1 MIIISGK
8 MQPRWNDPN
17 QNEVKIFDI
26 KQLSELRKKMIK
38 ELNITIHSNDIN
50 ENFIKEI
57 NDVFVEDSKGNC
69 KLTFTI
75 NSENNGENFSLD
87 MLSRNK
93 KIDVSNDLISK
104 LENLPY
110 LEYKIIK

>member
-1 MIIISGK
+1 MDSIGFHRTAK
-8 MQPRWNDPN
+8 KLLKAPLG
-17 QNEVKIFDI
+17 F
-26 KQLSELRKKMIK
+26 LSTLLILSTWLGVPFRILDLWVPK
-38 ELNITIHSNDIN
+38 
-50 ENFIKEI
+50 
-57 NDVFVEDSKGNC
+57 DSKGNC

-75 NSENNGENFSLD
+75 NSENNGQNFSLN

-93 KIDVSNDLISK
+93 KIDVSNDLISR

>member
-8 MQPRWNDPN
+8 LQPRWNDPN
-17 QNEVKIFDI
+17 QNEFKIFDI
-26 KQLSELRKKMIK
+26 KLLSELRKKMIK

-57 NDVFVEDSKGNC
+57 NNVFVDDSKGNC

-75 NSENNGENFSLD
+75 NSENNGQNFSLN

-93 KIDVSNDLISK
+93 KIDVSNDLISR